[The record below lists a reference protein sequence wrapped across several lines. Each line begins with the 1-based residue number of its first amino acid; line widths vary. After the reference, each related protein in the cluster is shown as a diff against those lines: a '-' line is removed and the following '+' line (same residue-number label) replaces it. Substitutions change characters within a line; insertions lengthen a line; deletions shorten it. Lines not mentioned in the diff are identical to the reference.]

1 MELEFDNEIDA
12 LLRKAH
18 NGGRGV
24 LVGDTTKLHLDADEI
39 SAFAEHAVP
48 DSTKKKYIAHFADC
62 ERCRST
68 LSELILLN
76 SEAGTEV
83 ASVVSAPGENA
94 VPWYRKLFLFPNL
107 AYAMGGLVLLF
118 SGFLAFSVI
127 KNTENQPS
135 SDISQIAKTQE
146 PAANGPNL
154 GYEET
159 YDAANKPMANAMNS
173 AANTMANAANA
184 SVNTA
189 STKDAPAPAATVPSS
204 DDYKQ
209 AAPSF
214 STDGIISGGKA
225 QAETPPAK
233 PDDRP
238 VTMSDKNDL
247 GKAEEQRRGR
257 DQEVSKEKDEKKLRS
272 QPAPSGGPFKAMKG
286 PSRNDRNDS
295 NMRDNAPAAK
305 KSAQAE
311 SSISLNSLDRRQVS
325 GKTFERKGVWY
336 DSTYRG
342 QPTTNVRRGTSDYK
356 KLESGLRSIGD
367 NLGGTIVVVWKEKA
381 YRID

>member
-12 LLRKAH
+12 LLRNARD
-18 NGGRGV
+18 GGRGV
-24 LVGDTTKLHLDADEI
+24 LVGDTTKPHLDADEI

-48 DSTKKKYIAHFADC
+48 DSTKQKYITHFADC

-68 LSELILLN
+68 LSRLILLN
-76 SEAGTEV
+76 SEAGSEV
-83 ASVVSAPGENA
+83 ASVVSAPVENA

-107 AYAMGGLVLLF
+107 AYVMGGLVLLF
-118 SGFLAFSVI
+118 SGFLAFSVLRNADRQSI
-127 KNTENQPS
+127 
-135 SDISQIAKTQE
+135 SDISQIAKTEE
-146 PAANGPNL
+146 PAASGPNL

-159 YDAANKPMANAMNS
+159 YDAANKSVANAMNS
-173 AANTMANAANA
+173 SANTTANAADT

-189 STKDAPAPAATVPSS
+189 STKNVPVPAATVPSS
-204 DDYKQ
+204 DDYRQ

-225 QAETPPAK
+225 AAEPLPAK
-233 PDDRP
+233 PADRP

-247 GKAEEQRRGR
+247 GRAEEQRRGR
-257 DQEVSKEKDEKKLRS
+257 EHEVSKEKDENKLRS
-272 QPAPSGGPFKAMKG
+272 QPAPAPGGQLKKG
-286 PSRNDRNDS
+286 PSRNERNDTV
-295 NMRDNAPAAK
+295 MRDNAPASK

-311 SSISLNSLDRRQVS
+311 SSFSLNSLDRRQVS

-336 DSTYRG
+336 DSAYRG
-342 QPTTNVRRGTSDYK
+342 QPTTNVRRGTNDYK

>member
-39 SAFAEHAVP
+39 SAFAENAVP

-68 LSELILLN
+68 LSDLILLN

-83 ASVVSAPGENA
+83 ASVVSAPVENA

-118 SGFLAFSVI
+118 SGFLAFSII
-127 KNTENQPS
+127 KNADNQAS
-135 SDISQIAKTQE
+135 SDISQIAETQE

-154 GYEET
+154 GYEGT
-159 YDAANKPMANAMNS
+159 YDAANKPVANTMSS
-173 AANTMANAANA
+173 AANTMATAANA
-184 SVNTA
+184 SANNA
-189 STKDAPAPAATVPSS
+189 STKDAPAPAATVPSI

-214 STDGIISGGKA
+214 STDGIISGGIA

-233 PDDRP
+233 PAERS

-247 GKAEEQRRGR
+247 GKAEELRRGR
-257 DQEVSKEKDEKKLRS
+257 DQEVSKEKDENKLRS
-272 QPAPSGGPFKAMKG
+272 QPVLAPGGPLKKG
-286 PSRNDRNDS
+286 PSRNERNDTGF
-295 NMRDNAPAAK
+295 RDNAPAAK
-305 KSAQAE
+305 KSAQAD

-336 DSTYRG
+336 DSAYRG

>member
-12 LLRKAH
+12 LLRKARD
-18 NGGRGV
+18 GSRGV
-24 LVGDTTKLHLDADEI
+24 FVGETTKLHLDADEI

-48 DSTKKKYIAHFADC
+48 DSTKQKYIAHFADC

-68 LSELILLN
+68 LSDLILLN

-83 ASVVSAPGENA
+83 ASVVSAPDVLEKT
-94 VPWYRKLFLFPNL
+94 VPWYQKLFLFPNL

-127 KNTENQPS
+127 KNSENQAI
-135 SDISQIAKTQE
+135 SDISQVAKTQE

-159 YDAANKPMANAMNS
+159 YDAANKPMANTMS
-173 AANTMANAANA
+173 SSANTMANASANTV
-184 SVNTA
+184 SP
-189 STKDAPAPAATVPSS
+189 KDAPAPAATVPSI

-209 AAPSF
+209 ATPSF

-225 QAETPPAK
+225 QAEAPPAK
-233 PDDRP
+233 PAERP
-238 VTMSDKNDL
+238 VTMSDKNDP

-257 DQEVSKEKDEKKLRS
+257 DQEVSKEKDENKLRS
-272 QPAPSGGPFKAMKG
+272 QPALAPGGPLKKG
-286 PSRNDRNDS
+286 PSRNERNDS
-295 NMRDNAPAAK
+295 VMRDNAPAAK

-336 DSTYRG
+336 DSAYRG

-356 KLESGLRSIGD
+356 KLENGLRSIGD

>member
-12 LLRKAH
+12 LLRKARD
-18 NGGRGV
+18 GSRGV

-48 DSTKKKYIAHFADC
+48 DSTKQKYITHFADC

-68 LSELILLN
+68 LSDLILLN

-83 ASVVSAPGENA
+83 ASVVSAPVENT
-94 VPWYRKLFLFPNL
+94 VPWYRKLLLFPNL

-127 KNTENQPS
+127 KNSENQAS

-146 PAANGPNL
+146 PATNGPNL

-173 AANTMANAANA
+173 AANTMANAANS

-189 STKDAPAPAATVPSS
+189 STKSAPLPVATVPSA

-214 STDGIISGGKA
+214 STDGILSGGKT

-233 PDDRP
+233 PAERP

-257 DQEVSKEKDEKKLRS
+257 DQEVSKEKDENKLRS
-272 QPAPSGGPFKAMKG
+272 QPAPSGPFKSPIG
-286 PSRNDRNDS
+286 PSRNERNDS
-295 NMRDNAPAAK
+295 GMRENAPAAK

-336 DSTYRG
+336 DSAYRG

-356 KLESGLRSIGD
+356 KLESGLRLIGD